1 MRSYVKSNRSEVR
14 TWPVLVVSAAVPGSR
29 NGREWHMNEQN
40 EPSLAPLLE
49 ALIAE
54 QRETNQLLS
63 ILIEALAEENV
74 VDDDTPPTHYMDG
87 SLIG

>member
-1 MRSYVKSNRSEVR
+1 
-14 TWPVLVVSAAVPGSR
+14 
-29 NGREWHMNEQN
+29 MNEQN

>member
-1 MRSYVKSNRSEVR
+1 MS
-14 TWPVLVVSAAVPGSR
+14 
-29 NGREWHMNEQN
+29 EQN

-63 ILIEALAEENV
+63 ILIEALAEDGGA
-74 VDDDTPPTHYMDG
+74 VDEVQVTYMDG
-87 SLIG
+87 TAIKAPTGG